1 MIGSFI
7 CRVLILAL
15 GYVYPAYKCYKTVEL
30 NKPEIEQLRFW
41 CQYWILVALLS
52 VFGAFADVF
61 FSWLPFYYEAKLGV
75 YLFLWH
81 PQTNGATVVYEKY
94 VRPYIS
100 EHEYE
105 IDHTLLEFRARAS
118 DNALVAQQLVASY
131 LKTSLSEMVKYAL
144 LLMPAQ
150 KMDSFQSQQPQQ
162 PGQSQEPLPPSVMP
176 PAHQPA
182 APQQPQGI
190 ARTLFDP
197 IESSETQEQPIKEGI
212 SLHPSPAQ
220 SQERV
225 PETDSLQTAQVPTS
239 TEEPIEVETS
249 SSEAVQNSDQ
259 QLEAAPIEEAATHTT
274 QGSLRKRVPIATIS
288 PA

>member
-1 MIGSFI
+1 MS
-7 CRVLILAL
+7 
-15 GYVYPAYKCYKTVEL
+15 
-30 NKPEIEQLRFW
+30 
-41 CQYWILVALLS
+41 
-52 VFGAFADVF
+52 
-61 FSWLPFYYEAKLGV
+61 
-75 YLFLWH
+75 
-81 PQTNGATVVYEKY
+81 
-94 VRPYIS
+94 
-100 EHEYE
+100 
-105 IDHTLLEFRARAS
+105 
-118 DNALVAQQLVASY
+118 
-131 LKTSLSEMVKYAL
+131 
-144 LLMPAQ
+144 
-150 KMDSFQSQQPQQ
+150 
-162 PGQSQEPLPPSVMP
+162 
-176 PAHQPA
+176 PAHQPAAA